1 MTDLSC
7 AQDSAQAVQVLGAR
21 FMLDRTTFG
30 RGVEIGLPKS
40 MASYV
45 MGRMGVIGDIS
56 AQEATD
62 AAWCINFD
70 MIKENWVDDL
80 SPSAAGA
87 LYAQICV
94 EQGRTYL
101 EGFAGAARLAELA
114 GRIADAADGT
124 DAALFAGWRDADRP
138 DDAEGLAYLLVQ
150 VVRELR
156 FCRHAAAAR
165 AAGVSPVSLVQAK
178 NGGSNVGI
186 FGWADSADQPAD
198 PQTVAD
204 IETATDAA
212 SALDHAVLNDDEQ
225 AEYVGLVSA
234 ALAHAEAQ
242 N

>member
-1 MTDLSC
+1 M
-7 AQDSAQAVQVLGAR
+7 LGAR
-21 FMLDRTTFG
+21 FMLDPTTFG
-30 RGVEIGLPKS
+30 RGVELGLPKS

-70 MIKENWVDDL
+70 MINENWVDDL
-80 SPSAAGA
+80 VPSAAGA

-114 GRIADAADGT
+114 GRIADAADDT
-124 DAALFAGWRDADRP
+124 DAALFAGWRDAARP

-156 FCRHAAAAR
+156 FCRHATAAR
-165 AAGVSPVSLVQAK
+165 VAGVSPSSLVQAK
-178 NGGSNVGI
+178 NGGSNVAI
-186 FGWADSADQPAD
+186 FGWGDSTDHPADS
-198 PQTVAD
+198 QTVTD
-204 IETATDAA
+204 IETATEAA
-212 SALDHAVLNDDEQ
+212 AALDHSVLNEDEQ
-225 AEYVGLVSA
+225 TEYVGLLTA

>member
-1 MTDLSC
+1 MTSLSC
-7 AQDSAQAVQVLGAR
+7 AQDSAQAAQVLGAR
-21 FMLDRTTFG
+21 FMLDPTTFG
-30 RGVEIGLPKS
+30 RGVELGLPKS

-70 MIKENWVDDL
+70 MINENWVDDL
-80 SPSAAGA
+80 VPSAAGA

-94 EQGRTYL
+94 EQGRKYL
-101 EGFAGAARLAELA
+101 DGFAGAARLAELA
-114 GRIADAADGT
+114 GRIADAADDT
-124 DAALFAGWRDADRP
+124 DAALFAGWRDAARP

-156 FCRHAAAAR
+156 FCRHATAAR
-165 AAGVSPVSLVQAK
+165 VAGVSPSSLVQAK
-178 NGGSNVGI
+178 NGGSNVAI
-186 FGWADSADQPAD
+186 FGWGDSTDQPAD
-198 PQTVAD
+198 SQTVTD
-204 IETATDAA
+204 IETATEAA
-212 SALDHAVLNDDEQ
+212 AALDHSVLNEDEQ
-225 AEYVGLVSA
+225 TEYVGLLTA